1 MSELTLQAGIYITFF
16 LLTIVT
22 FKKILGSF
30 SIHETYLK
38 TLEHFYMLWQHI
50 FFYYRS
56 KTDGS
61 SATEGESEEKE
72 SESNQMSV
80 EDIESAMQQMFDEIK
95 RKRENDFAILEEVKK
110 EIIAQVLVMSS
121 QQYFLL

>member
-1 MSELTLQAGIYITFF
+1 M
-16 LLTIVT
+16 
-22 FKKILGSF
+22 
-30 SIHETYLK
+30 
-38 TLEHFYMLWQHI
+38 
-50 FFYYRS
+50 
-56 KTDGS
+56 
-61 SATEGESEEKE
+61 SATEEKSEGKE

>member
-1 MSELTLQAGIYITFF
+1 MI
-16 LLTIVT
+16 
-22 FKKILGSF
+22 
-30 SIHETYLK
+30 
-38 TLEHFYMLWQHI
+38 WQHNFI
-50 FFYYRS
+50 SLFHSS

-61 SATEGESEEKE
+61 SATEEDSEERE

-80 EDIESAMQQMFDEIK
+80 EDMESAMQQMFDEIK

-121 QQYFLL
+121 QQYFLH